1 VSRSL
6 GELTALVAEVSDI
19 YARLFE
25 VDRNDDWLIL
35 KLQEELGELTA
46 EHLRLTKRGRLKGQ
60 TLDEVEQSR
69 ADEAAD
75 LLAMLLLYAR
85 RHEIDLEAALD
96 RKWFSY
102 LKGGP
107 NEGK

>member
-6 GELTALVAEVSDI
+6 AELTALVAEVSDI
-19 YARLFE
+19 YAA
-25 VDRNDDWLIL
+25 RNDIDRDDDWFML

-46 EHLRLTKRGRLKGQ
+46 EHLRLTGRGRRKGQ
-60 TLDEVEQSR
+60 DDAVIAGAR

-85 RHEIDLEAALD
+85 HNHIDLDAALE
-96 RKWFSY
+96 RKWFQY
-102 LKGGP
+102 LP
-107 NEGK
+107 